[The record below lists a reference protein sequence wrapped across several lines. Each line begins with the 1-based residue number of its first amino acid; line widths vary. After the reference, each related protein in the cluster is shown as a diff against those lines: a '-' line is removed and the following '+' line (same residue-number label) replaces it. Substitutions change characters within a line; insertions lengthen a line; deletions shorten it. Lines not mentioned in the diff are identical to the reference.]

1 LSGSASGDGSQDP
14 GADLWGAGAPT
25 VFSGDPSFPR
35 AAFYFFLFLALFVG
49 AFAPREVEWPLGEE
63 FRGVPETF
71 ATTLAFV
78 VGALALVR
86 FYSKK
91 QLTFLYIG
99 TGFLTTAVLD
109 TFHALVS
116 VGVLADPSR
125 DDIPHLLSLS
135 FSAGGLTLSLFIL
148 LSWIAWRRGMG
159 GPEGEEIRE
168 LPVFL
173 WAILLTVVVFAAFM
187 FSPWSW
193 AIDSDRTFRQPAGL
207 LPATLFA
214 LALAGYLWKS
224 HWRFDQFEHWLVAA
238 LVISVMAHGAY
249 LPFSREIHDLGS
261 SAALLLKGLS
271 YAMVLIG
278 LLGSVY
284 VTFRS
289 EEGAAAAAQA
299 ANAALAREIDIRRQ
313 AERAIQESEER
324 LQDFLDNAH
333 DLIQSVD
340 PNGTFVY
347 TNRAWREVLGYTDEE
362 LERATFFDVLEGGS
376 RARCQKDFAS
386 LLEGGSLPGQE
397 VTFRAADGRLVRCSG
412 SSTVRFQDGRP
423 AAVRSIFRDV
433 TEQLQARQDLEAMK
447 ANLQALVENTGDAIW
462 SVDRALRLI
471 TFNTGFSMSVEVR
484 TGREPWVGAEPFQ
497 CFPAVDVAWYGEMY
511 RRSLGGEAFS
521 ELRDEEIGGQIRS
534 YEFFFNP
541 IREAMGITG
550 VAVFGRDVT
559 PRRRTQLALRMA
571 KEEAERANKA
581 KSQFLANMSHEL
593 RTPLNSVIGF
603 TNILLKNRSGHLTE
617 QELGFLERITANGQH
632 LLVLINEVLDLA
644 KIEAGRMEVVKGPVD
659 LSALVRE
666 TLAQMEGDVKGKRL
680 VLKEAVP
687 PDLLPL
693 HTDSSK
699 LKQVIINLVGNA
711 LKFTEEG
718 EVVVSVASRED
729 GRTPV
734 GLSVRDTGIGIAAER
749 LHAIFEA
756 FQQADGTTSRRYG
769 GTGLGLT
776 ISRSICHL
784 LGFGLEAESEVGRG
798 STFTIVFSDENLA
811 TRRQEEELM
820 EEALRP
826 MVSSRPGPSDR
837 PRRSGGGRRA
847 ES

>member
-1 LSGSASGDGSQDP
+1 LSGSPSSDRAQDP
-14 GADLWGAGAPT
+14 GTDLWGSQAPT
-25 VFSGDPSFPR
+25 VFRGDPSFQR
-35 AAFYFFLFLALFVG
+35 ASFYFFLFLALFVG
-49 AFAPREVEWPLGEE
+49 AFAPREVDWPLGEE

-99 TGFLTTAVLD
+99 TGFLGTAVVD

-116 VGVLADPSR
+116 VGVMGDPGR
-125 DDIPHLLSLS
+125 DNIQRLLSLS
-135 FSAGGLTLSLFIL
+135 FSAGGVTLSLFIL
-148 LSWIAWRRGMG
+148 LSWIVWRRGMG
-159 GPEGEEIRE
+159 GPERERIRE

-173 WAILLTVVVFAAFM
+173 GAILLTVAVFAVFTL
-187 FSPWSW
+187 SPWTW
-193 AIDSDRTFRQPAGL
+193 AIDPDRTLRQPVGL

-214 LALAGYLWKS
+214 LALVGYLWKS

-249 LPFSREIHDLGS
+249 MPFSRDIHDLGS
-261 SAALLLKGLS
+261 SLALLLRGLS
-271 YAMVLIG
+271 YAAVLIG

-324 LQDFLDNAH
+324 LKDFLDNAH

-340 PNGTFVY
+340 PSGSFLY
-347 TNRAWREVLGYTDEE
+347 TNKAWREVLGYTDEE
-362 LERATFFDVLEGGS
+362 LERITFFDVLEAGC
-376 RARCQKDFAS
+376 RAQCQKDFAS
-386 LLEGGSLPGQE
+386 VLEGGSLPLQE

-412 SSTVRFQDGRP
+412 SSNVRFQDGRP
-423 AAVRSIFRDV
+423 AAVRSVFRDV
-433 TEQLQARQDLEAMK
+433 TEQLQARRDLEAMK

-462 SVDRALRLI
+462 SVDRSLRLI
-471 TFNTGFSMSVEVR
+471 TFNTGFSMMVEVR

-497 CFPAVDVAWYGEMY
+497 CFPAVDVVWYEEMY

-571 KEEAERANKA
+571 KEEAERANQA

-603 TNILLKNRSGHLTE
+603 TNILLKNRSGHLSE
-617 QELGFLERITANGQH
+617 QELGFLQRITANGQH

-659 LSALVRE
+659 LGALVQE
-666 TLAQMEGDVKGKRL
+666 TLAQMEGDVKDKTL
-680 VLKEAVP
+680 VLRGVVP

-693 HTDSSK
+693 HTDSGK

-711 LKFTEEG
+711 LKFTEAG
-718 EVVVSVASRED
+718 EVVVSVATRED
-729 GRTPV
+729 GRNAASI
-734 GLSVRDTGIGIAAER
+734 SVRDTGIGIPAKR
-749 LHAIFEA
+749 LQAIFEA

-776 ISRSICHL
+776 ISRSICQL
-784 LGFGLEAESEVGRG
+784 LGFGLEVESEVGRG
-798 STFTIVFSDENLA
+798 STFTIVFFGESLA
-811 TRRQEEELM
+811 ARRLEEELM
-820 EEALRP
+820 EEALKP
-826 MVSSRPGPSDR
+826 LASSRPSFPDHPHRPWGGGG
-837 PRRSGGGRRA
+837 PRR
-847 ES
+847 

>member
-1 LSGSASGDGSQDP
+1 LSGSSSGDGAQNPS
-14 GADLWGAGAPT
+14 ADLWGSGAPT
-25 VFSGDPSFPR
+25 VFRGDPSFQR
-35 AAFYFFLFLALFVG
+35 ATFYFFLFLALFVG

-116 VGVLADPSR
+116 VGVMADPGQ
-125 DDIPHLLSLS
+125 DDIQHLLSLT

-159 GPEGEEIRE
+159 GPVEEKIRE

-173 WAILLTVVVFAAFM
+173 WAILLTVVVFAAFT
-187 FSPWSW
+187 FLPWAW
-193 AIDSDRTFRQPAGL
+193 AVDPDRTFRQPAGL
-207 LPATLFA
+207 LPAALFA

-249 LPFSREIHDLGS
+249 MPFSREIHDLGS
-261 SAALLLKGLS
+261 SAAILLKGLS
-271 YAMVLIG
+271 YAVVLIG

-284 VTFRS
+284 ATFRS

-340 PNGTFVY
+340 PDGTFVY
-347 TNRAWREVLGYTDEE
+347 TNKAWREVLGYTDED
-362 LERATFFDVLEGGS
+362 LDRVTFFDVLEGGS
-376 RARCQKDFAS
+376 RARCQKDFAL

-412 SSTVRFQDGRP
+412 SSNVRFQDGRP
-423 AAVRSIFRDV
+423 TAVRSIFRDV

-497 CFPAVDVAWYGEMY
+497 CFPAVDVTWYEEMY

-603 TNILLKNRSGHLTE
+603 TNILLKNRGGNLSE

-659 LSALVRE
+659 LGALVRE

-693 HTDSSK
+693 HTDSGK

-729 GRTPV
+729 GRTPA